1 MATESLRK
9 RLDDGQGSR
18 SNNVNESF
26 CLIGTPLPS
35 LDSKKRDPNEFK
47 PIWQQEVYD
56 DQGRRRFHGA
66 FTGGFSAG
74 YYNTVGSKEGWQ
86 PSTFRSSRK
95 DKEKSGN
102 KYKQSN
108 AEDFMDEEDLQ
119 SYRDGR
125 GTLKANEDFIGQP
138 SAKDERVIERDP
150 LMGLLGL
157 KNEETQRSISES
169 KISIQKTSLGIK
181 LLQRMGWKEGQ
192 GLGAWLSLDRL
203 RRLGTLLG
211 IPVKAIETEE
221 SSSNL
226 YPPPDTAMVVPSSSH
241 TGTQGLGWENAG
253 PPNTLAE
260 LLKRQ
265 HNAKEDH
272 SISNKPRGGFG
283 IGALENDSDDEDEV
297 YSAGHRIQDS
307 TLVRKA
313 KQVKSQRSEGIQK
326 HNESVSVN
334 FDDKDKRGRWHD
346 GSPMIPGFILSNK
359 IMEEKSDSLSIII
372 VPKDWQPD
380 PKRVWQDVSSG
391 SASTQRKDVL
401 PSTSSHRASMFGEA
415 KIPGPPPSIADYLSE
430 KDRER
435 LEKAKL
441 AAKFSTSSQSTAH
454 LVRDPIIP
462 ELDPAV
468 AKAALQGFIPFE
480 NDTDKQLRYR
490 TYLQA
495 QVDQDKN
502 LRAPTGQSMED
513 FEREL
518 REFSRSAAIFKP
530 MNTMMASRFETAL
543 KSGQTNVKQ
552 MEPGLYTPANG
563 PPLTSEQNDK
573 AEDVS
578 KSLLENMTSIQR
590 NAKMGL
596 FGPDTTRETKKWV
609 PARLLCKRFN
619 VPHPFPQE
627 VTNEDVSSIGKA
639 SEEYSDFED
648 SKTRRKEDGT
658 INVNARWEAS
668 KRQLQQLAANR
679 TWENGSKEGSS
690 SVANGDTGDMKETL
704 SSEDVDARL
713 KEAAFDL
720 ANVGLGEIKDDRNE
734 SSYVKP
740 SIDLFKFIF
749 AEGEQ
754 TPSVEER
761 PSEETST
768 NEVPSKL
775 LFKPRKRPD
784 TEEAEISQNDTT
796 SKKKKLS
803 DRSKSN
809 KRQIRGSLTFNME
822 EDEDDTGFELKKPKK
837 SHNDLSKPAGGRPKA
852 ADLFDD

>member
-1 MATESLRK
+1 MATERLRK
-9 RLDDGQGSR
+9 RLDDGQAGR
-18 SNNVNESF
+18 SNNVNENF

-35 LDSKKRDPNEFK
+35 LDSKKRDPNEYK

-95 DKEKSGN
+95 DKERSGN

-125 GTLKANEDFIGQP
+125 GALKANDDFLGQS
-138 SAKDERVIERDP
+138 SAQNERDVGRDP
-150 LMGLLGL
+150 LTGLLGMQS
-157 KNEETQRSISES
+157 EEMRTSNSES
-169 KISIQKTSLGIK
+169 NISIQKTSLGTR
-181 LLQRMGWKEGQ
+181 LLQRMGWREGQ

-211 IPVKAIETEE
+211 IPVKDTERND

-241 TGTQGLGWENAG
+241 IGTQGLGWEIAG
-253 PPNTLAE
+253 PPSTLAE
-260 LLKRQ
+260 LLKRK
-265 HNAKEDH
+265 HGD

-283 IGALENDSDDEDEV
+283 IGALEDDSDDEGEV
-297 YSAGHRIQDS
+297 YSTGHRIQDS
-307 TLVRKA
+307 TLNRKA
-313 KQVKSQRSEGIQK
+313 KQAKGQRSEGSQK
-326 HNESVSVN
+326 HGESLSV
-334 FDDKDKRGRWHD
+334 DLDEKEQRGRWHD
-346 GSPMIPGFILSNK
+346 GTPMIPGFILSDEM
-359 IMEEKSDSLSIII
+359 MEEKSVSASIT

-380 PKRVWQDVSSG
+380 PNRVWKNASSG
-391 SASTQRKDVL
+391 SAASTQTSHVP

-415 KIPGPPPSIADYLSE
+415 RIPGPPPSITDYLSE
-430 KDRER
+430 KDHER

-441 AAKFSTSSQSTAH
+441 AAKASTSSQSITPPS
-454 LVRDPIIP
+454 RDPIIP
-462 ELDPAV
+462 ELDPVV

-480 NDTDKQLRYR
+480 NDKDKQARYR

-495 QVDQDKN
+495 QVDQDKS
-502 LRAPTGQSMED
+502 LRAPPGQSIEE

-543 KSGQTNVKQ
+543 KSDQSSAKQ
-552 MEPGLYTPANG
+552 MEPGLYTPANR
-563 PPLTSEQNDK
+563 LASSTEKAKTAVEDK
-573 AEDVS
+573 E
-578 KSLLENMTSIQR
+578 SLIENMTSIQR

-627 VTNEDVSSIGKA
+627 MANEDVA
-639 SEEYSDFED
+639 STGSENFDEFGE
-648 SKTRRKEDGT
+648 SKERRKEDVT
-658 INVNARWEAS
+658 KNVNARWEAS

-679 TWENGSKEGSS
+679 NRENGSKEAASAAAHDDPGNS
-690 SVANGDTGDMKETL
+690 KEFTP
-704 SSEDVDARL
+704 SEASGEKISD
-713 KEAAFDL
+713 FDL
-720 ANVGLGEIKDDRNE
+720 AKVGLGEMKDDKDE

-754 TPSVEER
+754 MPSDADRFAEEMA
-761 PSEETST
+761 TV
-768 NEVPSKL
+768 EVPSKL

-784 TEEAEISQNDTT
+784 TEEAESSQIDTT
-796 SKKKKLS
+796 GKRKKSS
-803 DRSKSN
+803 DKKSN

-822 EDEDDTGFELKKPKK
+822 EDEDNTEFQLKKSKK
-837 SHNDLSKPAGGRPKA
+837 SHSDLSKPFGGKPKA
-852 ADLFDD
+852 SDLFDD